1 MKNLLNASLIDGL
14 EALTITERMKIFFTD
29 MSTGIDAVNAS
40 VFNSSIHTVQAAG
53 VIKKLKDNSNY
64 FDYSSNQ
71 IPTPVFFNPEKTT
84 FREYVSFCVA
94 SLGLLGLAE
103 SECERLYD
111 AFKRIAA
118 KGEVPFKI
126 RHWDMQKAVDDAK
139 ANMDK
144 HFFSSNLTTRAM
156 NQVYKNVNEMDDTFN
171 YFNSVVKNLKSR
183 DVEIMGKKVDNFIDI
198 VKLIKKKIDIGDLKF
213 NAEDNMTMELA
224 IQRLSELVST
234 SGLIMGRLNELTRVL
249 ELQAAEFKRYVV

>member
-1 MKNLLNASLIDGL
+1 MKNLLNATLIDGL

-29 MSTGIDAVNAS
+29 ISTGIDSINAS

-53 VIKKLKDNSNY
+53 VIKKLKDNSNF

-71 IPTPVFFNPEKTT
+71 IPTPVFFNPTQT
-84 FREYVSFCVA
+84 SFRAYVSFCLS

-126 RHWDMQKAVDDAK
+126 RHWDMQKSVDEAK

-144 HFFSSNLTTRAM
+144 YFATTNISTRAI
-156 NQVYKNVNEMDDTFN
+156 NQVYNNVSEIDETYT
-171 YFNSVVKNLKSR
+171 YFNGVVKNLKSR
-183 DVEIMGKKVDNFIDI
+183 DVELMSKKVDNFIDI

-213 NAEDNMTMELA
+213 NAEDTLTMELA
-224 IQRLSELVST
+224 IQRLAELVNT
-234 SGLIMGRLNELTRVL
+234 SGLIMGRLNELTRIL
-249 ELQAAEFKRYVV
+249 ELQANEFKRYI

>member
-1 MKNLLNASLIDGL
+1 MKNLLNAVSIDGL

-29 MSTGIDAVNAS
+29 MSTGIDAINAS

-71 IPTPVFFNPEKTT
+71 IATPVFFNPEKTS
-84 FREYVSFCVA
+84 FREYVAFCLS
-94 SLGLLGLAE
+94 SLGLLDLAE
-103 SECERLYD
+103 TECERLYD

-126 RHWDMQKAVDDAK
+126 RHWEMQKPVDEAK

-144 HFFSSNLTTRAM
+144 YFFSSNITTRAM
-156 NQVYKNVNEMDDTFN
+156 NQVYKNVSEIDDTFN
-171 YFNSVVKNLKSR
+171 YFNGVVKNLKSR
-183 DVEIMGKKVDNFIDI
+183 DVEIMGKKVNNFIDI
-198 VKLIKKKIDIGDLKF
+198 IKLIKKKIDIGDLKF
-213 NAEDNMTMELA
+213 NADDNMTMELA
-224 IQRLSELVST
+224 IQRLADLVAT

-249 ELQAAEFKRYVV
+249 ELQADEFKRYIA